1 MNKTWICA
9 FPTNDGNHL
18 VNEHFG
24 EAEYFDLYRIGKEE
38 ITFLKRI
45 ENQSPEERG
54 HGDPNKA
61 KKITQIL
68 KKENVQLILSRK
80 FGGNIFRMLS
90 QFSCVRVQDNEITS
104 MTQKVQKQ
112 IDLVESNWEMG
123 ENRKMIQFK
132 ED

>member
-18 VNEHFG
+18 VNDHFG
-24 EAEYFDLYRIGKEE
+24 EANYFDLYRIGKEE
-38 ITFLKRI
+38 ISFLKRI

-61 KKITQIL
+61 KKISQIL
-68 KKENVQLILSRK
+68 KKENVQVILSLK
-80 FGGNIFRMLS
+80 FGGNIFRMLT
-90 QFSCVRVQDNEITS
+90 QFSCARVHDNVIAS
-104 MTQKVQKQ
+104 MAMKVQTQ
-112 IDLVESNWEMG
+112 INLVENNWEMG
-123 ENRKMIQFK
+123 ESRKMIQFA

>member
-9 FPTNDGNHL
+9 FPTNDGIHL
-18 VNEHFG
+18 VNNHFG

-38 ITFLKRI
+38 VTFLKRI
-45 ENQSPEERG
+45 ENQSPEEKG

-61 KKITQIL
+61 RNITQIL
-68 KKENVQLILSRK
+68 KKENVQVMLSLK

-90 QFSCVRVQDNEITS
+90 QFSCARVHDHVINS
-104 MTQKVQKQ
+104 MALKVQQQ
-112 IDLVESNWEMG
+112 IDRIESNWEMG
-123 ENRKMIQFK
+123 EHRRMIQFE